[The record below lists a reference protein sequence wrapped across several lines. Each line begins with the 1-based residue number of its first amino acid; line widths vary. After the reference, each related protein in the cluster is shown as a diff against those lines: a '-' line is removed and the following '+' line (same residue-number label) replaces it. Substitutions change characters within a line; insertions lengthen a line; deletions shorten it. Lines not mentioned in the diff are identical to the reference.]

1 MHIAVYGGSFNPLHI
16 GHLAIM
22 KHLVE
27 VAGFDAVYLV
37 VSPKNPLKEISCDS
51 ARDRY
56 NAAVEAVSRHFADKA
71 DQEVWND
78 QTVAA
83 HGLVNGWHAQTTVQG
98 VTGWRAGDQ
107 REKARKSGH
116 PDLLVCRATRV
127 RVDDIELNMPAPHYT
142 IRTLEA
148 LKEREPENRFTLVMG
163 ADNLAI
169 IRNWKEYSII
179 LTDYGTVVFPR
190 EGYDMAQI
198 KQDLL
203 NENPAYKIQLL
214 DAPIVTVSSTQI
226 REALSRGEDVSHLLM

>member
-1 MHIAVYGGSFNPLHI
+1 MHIAVYGGSFNPLNI

-27 VAGFDAVYLV
+27 MAGFDAVYLV

-51 ARDRY
+51 AGDRY
-56 NAAVEAVSRHFADKA
+56 NAAVEAVSRHFVDKA

-83 HGLVNGWHAQTTVQG
+83 
-98 VTGWRAGDQ
+98 
-107 REKARKSGH
+107 
-116 PDLLVCRATRV
+116 RATRV
-127 RVDDIELNMPAPHYT
+127 RVDDIELNMPPPHYS
-142 IRTLEA
+142 IRTLNA

-169 IRNWKEYSII
+169 IRNWKEYRTI
-179 LTDYGTVVFPR
+179 LKDFGVAVFPR
-190 EGYDMAQI
+190 TGHNLTQI

-203 NENPAYKIQLL
+203 NEDPAYRIQILEAEL
-214 DAPIVTVSSTQI
+214 VNISSTQI
-226 REALSRGEDVSHLLM
+226 REAIANGENPSDYLM

>member
-56 NAAVEAVSRHFADKA
+56 NAAVEAVSRHFVDKA

-83 HGLVNGWHAQTTVQG
+83 
-98 VTGWRAGDQ
+98 
-107 REKARKSGH
+107 
-116 PDLLVCRATRV
+116 RATRV
-127 RVDDIELNMPAPHYT
+127 RVDDIELNMPPPHYS
-142 IRTLEA
+142 IRTLNA
-148 LKEREPENRFTLVMG
+148 LKEREPENDFTLIMG

-169 IRNWKEYSII
+169 IRNWKEYSKI

>member
-27 VAGFDAVYLV
+27 MAGFDAVYLV

-56 NAAVEAVSRHFADKA
+56 NAAVEAVSRHLVDKA

-78 QTVAA
+78 RTVAA
-83 HGLVNGWHAQTTVQG
+83 
-98 VTGWRAGDQ
+98 
-107 REKARKSGH
+107 
-116 PDLLVCRATRV
+116 RATRV
-127 RVDDIELNMPAPHYT
+127 RVDDIELNMPPPHYS
-142 IRTLEA
+142 IRTLNA

-169 IRNWKEYSII
+169 IRNWKEYRTI
-179 LTDYGTVVFPR
+179 LKDFGVAVYPR
-190 EGYDMAQI
+190 EGHDLAEI

-203 NENPAYKIQLL
+203 KEDPAYKIRLL
-214 DAPIVTVSSTQI
+214 DAPLVTVSSTEI
-226 REALSRGEDVSHLLM
+226 REALSNGEDISHLLM

>member
-56 NAAVEAVSRHFADKA
+56 NAAVEAVSRHFVDKA
-71 DQEVWND
+71 DQEVRND

-83 HGLVNGWHAQTTVQG
+83 
-98 VTGWRAGDQ
+98 
-107 REKARKSGH
+107 
-116 PDLLVCRATRV
+116 RATRV

-169 IRNWKEYSII
+169 IRNWKEYSKI

>member
-37 VSPKNPLKEISCDS
+37 VSPKNPLKDISCDS

-56 NAAVEAVSRHFADKA
+56 NAAVEAVSRHFVDKA

-83 HGLVNGWHAQTTVQG
+83 
-98 VTGWRAGDQ
+98 
-107 REKARKSGH
+107 
-116 PDLLVCRATRV
+116 RATRV
-127 RVDDIELNMPAPHYT
+127 RVDDIELNMSPPHYS
-142 IRTLEA
+142 IRTLNA
-148 LKEREPENRFTLVMG
+148 LKEREPENDFTLIMG

-169 IRNWKEYSII
+169 IRNWKEYKTI
-179 LTDYGTVVFPR
+179 LKDFGVAVYPR
-190 EGYDMAQI
+190 EGHDLAEI

-203 NENPAYKIQLL
+203 NEDPAYKIRLL
-214 DAPIVTVSSTQI
+214 DAPLVTVSSTEI
-226 REALSRGEDVSHLLM
+226 REAIKRGEEISHYLM